1 VSETTPTATPEELA
15 EAITGVDAV
24 AHANAQSRY
33 GGSGVE
39 REINVWFDGETSET
53 TIDGVRAWIG
63 AAGYSV
69 EYHGETDTGNIWI
82 EGRA

>member
-15 EAITGVDAV
+15 KAINGVDAV

-33 GGSGVE
+33 GNSGVE
-39 REINVWFDGETSET
+39 REINVWIDDDASET
-53 TIDGVRAWIG
+53 TIDGVESWID
-63 AAGYSV
+63 AAGYEI
-69 EYHGETDTGNIWI
+69 EYHGETDTDRIWI